1 MDRNY
6 TYLILAINA
15 AAAVWFFIR
24 KKAEVPLF
32 LVLFNIF
39 VEYRVVSL
47 RAGYS
52 EWVSFEYVIP
62 FKWNFDIAYRVSDLI
77 LLGTSV
83 MMYCFMLFY
92 RPAVKLNDSN
102 EMLYRFVRSKR
113 KHIIYGLMIFA
124 AISFVLRG
132 GDNSTAYSALIKL
145 ATSSFII
152 FFFLLIIADRASTR
166 RITPLSVL
174 IFLFLAYI
182 TYDTAMRFQFLG
194 WMVPVGYFLVKDIA
208 PGKKVVFG
216 IIGISITMVVF
227 SAAGVLRYKK
237 LPDLTIGQLYNESVE
252 RLKISDDIN
261 FIDGFMMI
269 YQVYPDELPYEHGQ
283 EHLNIFLRPIP
294 RSLWPGKPLASWV
307 RNVEA
312 RHGWV
317 NEETAG
323 FSPTIWGVFYAEGG
337 VVAVVLLS
345 ILWGWMLAWL
355 YRNVSY
361 FSSDLSFVL
370 VGIILVC
377 MIPVFRSGD
386 MAGDFAIVLMSFWPM
401 FIFTHQY
408 KKFIQKQLVNA

>member
-6 TYLILAINA
+6 TYLILAFNA
-15 AAAVWFFIR
+15 AAAIWFFIK
-24 KKAEVPLF
+24 KKAEIPLF

-62 FKWNFDIAYRVSDLI
+62 FKWNFDIAYKVSDLI
-77 LLGTSV
+77 LLGSTI
-83 MMYCFMLFY
+83 MMYCFMIFFK
-92 RPAVKLNDSN
+92 PPVKMNDSN
-102 EMLYRFVRSKR
+102 EMLYNFVRSKR
-113 KHIIYGLMIFA
+113 KNIIYGLIIFA
-124 AISFVLRG
+124 AISFLLRG

-145 ATSSFII
+145 GTSSFII
-152 FFFLLIIADRASTR
+152 FFFLLIIADRTHKKKV
-166 RITPLSVL
+166 TPFSVL

-194 WMVPVGYFLVKDIA
+194 WMIPIGYYMARDIKPA
-208 PGKKVVFG
+208 KKIVFSIAG
-216 IIGISITMVVF
+216 IFIVMVVF

-237 LPDLTIGQLYNESVE
+237 LSDLSISMLYNESVE

-269 YQVYPDELPYEHGQ
+269 YQVYPEELPYEHGQ

-294 RSLWPGKPLASWV
+294 RSIWPGKPLASWV

-312 RHGWV
+312 RHGWL
-317 NEETAG
+317 NEDSAG

-337 VVAVVLLS
+337 IAGVMLLS
-345 ILWGWMLAWL
+345 VVWAWL
-355 YRNVSY
+355 LAYLYRRFSY
-361 FSSDLSFVL
+361 FSSDLSAFL
-370 VGIILVC
+370 IGIILVS

-401 FIFTHQY
+401 IIFTRQY
-408 KKFIQKQLVNA
+408 KKFVKSQLQYA

>member
-15 AAAVWFFIR
+15 AAAIWFFIK

-62 FKWNFDIAYRVSDLI
+62 FKWNFDIAYKVSDLI
-77 LLGTSV
+77 LMGTTI
-83 MMYCFMLFY
+83 MMYCFMYFFKP
-92 RPAVKLNDSN
+92 PAKINDSN
-102 EMLYRFVRSKR
+102 ELLHTFVRSKR
-113 KHIIYGLMIFA
+113 KHIIYGLILFG
-124 AISFVLRG
+124 AISVILRG

-166 RITPLSVL
+166 RITPMSVV

-194 WMVPVGYFLVKDIA
+194 WMVPVGYYLARNISPSRKLIFAIV
-208 PGKKVVFG
+208 
-216 IIGISITMVVF
+216 GISVTMVVF

-237 LPDLTIGQLYNESVE
+237 LSDLTIGQLYNESVE

-283 EHLNIFLRPIP
+283 EHLNVLLRPIP

-317 NEETAG
+317 NEDTAG

-337 VVAVVLLS
+337 IPGVIILSVL
-345 ILWGWMLAWL
+345 WAWL
-355 YRNVSY
+355 LAYMYRA
-361 FSSDLSFVL
+361 FSVFTSDLSAFL
-370 VGIILVC
+370 VAIILVS
-377 MIPVFRSGD
+377 MIPIFRSGD

-401 FIFTHQY
+401 IIFTRMY
-408 KKFIQKQLVNA
+408 KKFLQKQLPYA

>member
-6 TYLILAINA
+6 TYLILLFNA
-15 AAAVWFFIR
+15 AAAIYFFIK
-24 KKAEVPLF
+24 KKAEIPLF

-39 VEYRVVSL
+39 VEYRVFSL

-62 FKWNFDIAYRVSDLI
+62 FKWNFDIAYKVSDLI
-77 LLGTSV
+77 LLGSSV
-83 MMYCFMLFY
+83 MMYCFMAFF
-92 RPAVKLNDSN
+92 RPPVKVKDTN
-102 EMLYRFVRSKR
+102 EMLYSFVRSKR
-113 KHIIYGLMIFA
+113 KNIIYGLAIFA
-124 AISFVLRG
+124 AISFILRG

-145 ATSSFII
+145 GTSSFII
-152 FFFLLIIADRASTR
+152 FFFLLIVADRAETK
-166 RITPLSVL
+166 RISPFWIV
-174 IFLFLAYI
+174 IFLFLAFI

-194 WMVPVGYFLVKDIA
+194 WMLPIGYYLARDIR
-208 PGKKVVFG
+208 PGKKVVFAIAG
-216 IIGISITMVVF
+216 IFVLMVVF

-237 LPDLTIGQLYNESVE
+237 LSDLSIAKLYDESVE

-269 YQVYPDELPYEHGQ
+269 YQVYPEELPYEHGQ
-283 EHLNIFLRPIP
+283 EHLNVLLRPIP
-294 RSLWPGKPLASWV
+294 RYIWPGKPLASWV

-317 NEETAG
+317 NEESAG

-337 VVAVVLLS
+337 AIGVVLLS
-345 ILWGWMLAWL
+345 VVWAWL
-355 YRNVSY
+355 LAYLYRRVSY
-361 FSSDLSFVL
+361 FTSDLSSFL
-370 VGIILVC
+370 VGIVLVC

-401 FIFTHQY
+401 FVFTRQY
-408 KKFIQKQLVNA
+408 KKFVTNQLQHA